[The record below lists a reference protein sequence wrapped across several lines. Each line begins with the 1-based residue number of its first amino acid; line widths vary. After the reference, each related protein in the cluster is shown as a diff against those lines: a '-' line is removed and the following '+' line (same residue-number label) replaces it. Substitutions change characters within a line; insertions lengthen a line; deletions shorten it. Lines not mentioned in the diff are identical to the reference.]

1 MNQVILIGRVV
12 RDCEINI
19 LQNQNKTNVMKF
31 TLAVERD
38 YKNKNGETPVD
49 FINIEHFGN
58 DFSKLKNYVLKGTKL
73 AVSGSLNIDKVDE
86 KSFVKIKANR
96 IELLETKNPKMEQNG
111 ILNPQKEQ
119 KDFFNSE
126 KKQKSSN
133 YNTMNTS
140 KGANSDINENDE
152 DVPF

>member
-38 YKNKNGETPVD
+38 YENKNGETPVD

-73 AVSGSLNIDKVDE
+73 GVIGSINIDKVNE
-86 KSFVKIKANR
+86 KSFLKVKANK

-111 ILNPQKEQ
+111 ILNTEKEQ
-119 KDFFNSE
+119 KEILNTE
-126 KKQKSSN
+126 KEQKSSY
-133 YNTMNTS
+133 YNTMNVQ
-140 KGANSDINENDE
+140 KGDYSRINEDDE